1 MKVVNVLLL
10 VAGGLLVYSAVKH
23 ARAIGAASS
32 SSTASSDPASSRP
45 GHFDDGHF
53 GIAVGEPNPST
64 PTKPSPFV
72 SGSCDCS
79 SFWAGGVSSCSCS
92 GGK

>member
-1 MKVVNVLLL
+1 MRFVLL
-10 VAGGLLVYSAVKH
+10 VAGGLLVLSAVKH
-23 ARAIGAASS
+23 ARSIGAA
-32 SSTASSDPASSRP
+32 TASSDPASSRP
-45 GHFDDGHF
+45 RHSDDGHF

-64 PTKPSPFV
+64 PTKSPFV

-79 SFWAGGVSSCSCS
+79 SFWAGGTSSCSCS